1 MDRGNGYCAKTDP
14 CDTVKHLNES
24 RLKNINKLVICY
36 LNINLISNKFD
47 QLKLNIKN
55 NVHILVITE
64 SKLVSS
70 FPDSQFIVDGFRQP
84 YRLDR
89 NKHGKG
95 IMIFVTEDIP
105 SKLVSKHTLLDDTE
119 GMFV

>member
-1 MDRGNGYCAKTDP
+1 M
-14 CDTVKHLNES
+14 
-24 RLKNINKLVICY
+24 KNINKLVICY
-36 LNINLISNKFD
+36 LNIYLISNKFD

-55 NVHILVITE
+55 NVNILVITE
-64 SKLVSS
+64 SKLISS
-70 FPDSQFIVDGFRQP
+70 FPDLQFIVDGFRQP

-95 IMIFVTEDIP
+95 IMIFVTEDFP
-105 SKLVSKHTLLDDTE
+105 SKLASKHTLLDDTE

>member
-1 MDRGNGYCAKTDP
+1 M
-14 CDTVKHLNES
+14 
-24 RLKNINKLVICY
+24 KNINKLVICY
-36 LNINLISNKFD
+36 LNIYLISNKFD

-55 NVHILVITE
+55 NVNILVITE
-64 SKLVSS
+64 SKLISS

-84 YRLDR
+84 YRVDR

>member
-1 MDRGNGYCAKTDP
+1 MDRGNGYCAKADP

-55 NVHILVITE
+55 NVNILVITE
-64 SKLVSS
+64 SKLISS

-105 SKLVSKHTLLDDTE
+105 SKLASKHTLLDDTE